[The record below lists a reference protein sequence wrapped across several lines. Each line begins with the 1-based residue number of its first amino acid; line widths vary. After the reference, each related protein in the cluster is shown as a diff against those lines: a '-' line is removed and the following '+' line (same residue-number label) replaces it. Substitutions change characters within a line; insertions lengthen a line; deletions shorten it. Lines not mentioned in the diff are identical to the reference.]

1 MAVAPPPPPP
11 LSPSPDRSEDAA
23 ALFLVGLLLELRVEL
38 QDLQRSVAELRRAVE
53 NPLATPAALEAATDR
68 AASIFDVDRAQVAQL
83 LDHVRA
89 VLDAAPGEYARI
101 GDEVGFVAN
110 AFDRVAMEWPRGRV
124 SGASLAP
131 TIAALNEL
139 LDESIY
145 HIALVTTPKRL
156 NDHLRHLP
164 IGQALDFAAAFGDE
178 LPNPEQRRRVLE
190 YLATHPIGIEGLVD
204 VEKGKIYRKA
214 SSRWVRVATLLV
226 PPAVLLAG
234 VGLAWILTSLDDWG
248 LVGSDWPDGLSTFGP
263 VLSAYVFVTVGALA
277 HVAVSFLKRSR
288 ESGGEPL
295 VVAGFFWWLHV
306 RWASVSLS
314 VLWLW
319 IAVLGLAIADQ
330 LSWLTAFLAGYGID
344 SVADLF
350 LQRFEAR
357 ASKGAESLKK
367 AFS

>member
-1 MAVAPPPPPP
+1 
-11 LSPSPDRSEDAA
+11 
-23 ALFLVGLLLELRVEL
+23 
-38 QDLQRSVAELRRAVE
+38 
-53 NPLATPAALEAATDR
+53 
-68 AASIFDVDRAQVAQL
+68 
-83 LDHVRA
+83 
-89 VLDAAPGEYARI
+89 
-101 GDEVGFVAN
+101 VAN
-110 AFDRVAMEWPRGRV
+110 AFDRVAMEWPRGGV
-124 SGASLAP
+124 APASLAS
-131 TIAALNEL
+131 TVAALNEL

-178 LPNPEQRRRVLE
+178 LPNPQQQRRVLE
-190 YLATHPIGIEGLVD
+190 YLATHPIGLEGLVD

-214 SSRWVRVATLLV
+214 SSRSTRVATLLA

-248 LVGSDWPDGLSTFGP
+248 LVGSDWPDGLKTFGP
-263 VLSAYVFVTVGALA
+263 VLSAYVFVTAGALA

-295 VVAGFFWWLHV
+295 VVAGLFWWLHV

-314 VLWLW
+314 ILWLW

-357 ASKGAESLKK
+357 ASAGIESLKK
-367 AFS
+367 SFS